1 MRTGQEGRRPAPG
14 TPGAGCSRSAR
25 RTPARGATSGQNR
38 PRSRCPGPCA
48 PCTGAA
54 AAQVRGAIRSPVCGG
69 RSVLPVVTIGGP
81 PPLRGTIRMP
91 AGIGIASPIRGRRV
105 HPRQALGR
113 GGHLPP
119 PPCPEP
125 PSGRAG
131 RIRRRGPDLFGP
143 TVPVFS
149 MERRLRPGAQGAVN
163 ADSCLLLLRCASL
176 RAAGA
181 CQPPYCSTRPS
192 QIRSNMWLTSLL
204 RDAPLALIC
213 GIIVSLSLDTT
224 HMSYDEPSV

>member
-1 MRTGQEGRRPAPG
+1 MRTGQEGRRAAPG
-14 TPGAGCSRSAR
+14 TPGAGCSCSAR
-25 RTPARGATSGQNR
+25 RTPARGAIFGQNR
-38 PRSRCPGPCA
+38 PRSCCPGPCA

-54 AAQVRGAIRSPVCGG
+54 AQVRGAIRNPVCGG
-69 RSVLPVVTIGGP
+69 SSVTPVVTIGGP

-131 RIRRRGPDLFGP
+131 RIG
-143 TVPVFS
+143 
-149 MERRLRPGAQGAVN
+149 
-163 ADSCLLLLRCASL
+163 
-176 RAAGA
+176 AGA
-181 CQPPYCSTRPS
+181 PIFLGRRCPFFPWNAACARAHRAPSMQTRAFCFCAALPCA
-192 QIRSNMWLTSLL
+192 L
-204 RDAPLALIC
+204 LALVRSRTAPRAPRRFARIC
-213 GIIVSLSLDTT
+213 G
-224 HMSYDEPSV
+224 